1 MPSSVW
7 SPAVQSAITEAMT
20 PSPRRV
26 RVGRRQVSLPTP
38 FPSPADWRDHWIY
51 FLLIDRFNN
60 PAAPPRHLPF
70 DGEHGVFQGG
80 TFAGITAQLDY
91 LRDLGVGAI
100 WLSPVAKNC
109 PFEDTT
115 YHGYGFQDFVAIEPR
130 FASDPRAARRDPELA
145 ERELRELVDA
155 AHARGLYVIFDVV
168 LNHAGNVFAY
178 DGFGATAPFREAP
191 YAIHWRDEGGGSA
204 FADFTTAPGPV
215 PDDAAVW
222 PAELQRNVLF
232 RRQGEGGETAG
243 DFASLKEL
251 VTAFQ
256 EARPIGSS
264 FPVRETLIRA
274 YQYLIAKFD
283 VDGFRIDTLK
293 FIEPEFARLFG
304 NAVREFALSIGKR
317 NFLTFGE
324 VFDDEEKIARFIGR
338 QAAQPDELVG
348 VDAALDFPLFF
359 QLPGVVKGFTSPE
372 AIERV
377 YRQRKDVQR
386 TLLTSHGEASSHFVT
401 FLDNHDMRER
411 VYFRDP
417 AEPGRFDDQL
427 VLALAS
433 LFTLQGIPCLYYGT
447 EQGLAGRGGSDQA
460 VREAL
465 WGRPGGFDTAH
476 PFYQAVR
483 RLATVRREQPAVRY
497 GRQYFRPLSGNGLD
511 FGLSPF
517 PAGVLAFSRIL
528 NDQEVIVVAN
538 TSPRQAFSGE
548 VIVDA
553 ALNPDGASY
562 TLLFSNKPAPHA
574 PGAVRTRAGGSVTI
588 HEPDGRVTRG
598 PARTVALTL
607 QPAEVQI
614 LRQTPGR

>member
-1 MPSSVW
+1 MSSSVW
-7 SPAVQSAITEAMT
+7 SPAVQSAVVEAMT
-20 PSPRRV
+20 PSQRQVP
-26 RVGRRQVSLPTP
+26 VGRRRVSIATP

-80 TFAGITAQLDY
+80 TFVGVTAQLDY
-91 LRDLGVGAI
+91 LRELGVGAL

-109 PFEDTT
+109 QFEDTT
-115 YHGYGFQDFVAIEPR
+115 YHGYGFQDFIAIEPR
-130 FASDPRAARRDPELA
+130 FASDSRAARRDPAMA

-155 AHARGLYVIFDVV
+155 AHARGLYVVFDVV
-168 LNHAGNVFAY
+168 LNHAGNVFDY

-191 YAIHWRDEGGGSA
+191 YAIRWRDERGRPA
-204 FADFTTAPGPV
+204 FADFAASDSLPG
-215 PDDAAVW
+215 DAAVW
-222 PAELQRNVLF
+222 PVELQRNTLF
-232 RRQGEGGETAG
+232 RRQGEGGEAAG

-256 EARPIGSS
+256 EGRQIGST

-304 NAVREFALSIGKR
+304 NAMREFALSIGKR

-324 VFDDEEKIARFIGR
+324 VFDEEEKIARFIGR
-338 QAAQPDELVG
+338 QATEPDELIG

-359 QLPGVVKGFTSPE
+359 RLPGVVKGFQAPVAVE
-372 AIERV
+372 HV
-377 YRQRKDVQR
+377 YRRRKDVQR
-386 TLLTSHGEASSHFVT
+386 NVLTSHGEASSHFVT

-411 VYFRDP
+411 IHFRDP

-427 VLALAS
+427 VLALAG
-433 LFTLQGIPCLYYGT
+433 LFSLQGIPCLYYGT
-447 EQGLAGRGGSDQA
+447 EQGLAGRGDSDQA

-465 WGRPGGFDTAH
+465 WGRPGGFDRSH

-483 RLATVRREQPAVRY
+483 RLATVRREQPALRY
-497 GRQYFRPLSGNGLD
+497 GRQYFRPISANGFD
-511 FGLSPF
+511 FGLSSV

-528 NDQEVIVVAN
+528 NDQEVLVVAN
-538 TSPRQAFSGE
+538 TSPEQAFSGE
-548 VIVDA
+548 VIIDA
-553 ALNPDGASY
+553 ALNPEGVSY
-562 TLLFSNKPAPHA
+562 AVLFSNKAAPRR
-574 PGAVRTRAGGSVTI
+574 PGVVRMRAGGSVTI
-588 HEPDGRVTRG
+588 REPDGRVTGG
-598 PARTVALTL
+598 PARTVPLTL
-607 QPAEVQI
+607 EPSEVQI
-614 LRQTPGR
+614 LRQAAGP